1 MNSPIIEGESESGNA
16 GNFSGTGADTNDAD
30 ACAAPTS
37 PASFDA
43 LTSRMD
49 SVISRMSAVKQMPL
63 AKTQEQE
70 DEFDDDDSFDED
82 MFLPN
87 AGSATESNDDKNGL
101 DQASS
106 TQSPPRN
113 MANASVAIGGKE
125 NPVEVTTPFRKS
137 AKKKRPLSSL
147 KTPADGS
154 AAKRLNIKTPSTTGG
169 VAKRWP
175 TVQSET
181 KIRTGWSA
189 KK

>member
-1 MNSPIIEGESESGNA
+1 
-16 GNFSGTGADTNDAD
+16 
-30 ACAAPTS
+30 
-37 PASFDA
+37 
-43 LTSRMD
+43 
-49 SVISRMSAVKQMPL
+49 MSAVKQVPL
-63 AKTQEQE
+63 AQPQEQQEEEEEEE
-70 DEFDDDDSFDED
+70 DFDDDDSFDED

-87 AGSATESNDDKNGL
+87 TGPTDESNDDKNGH

-106 TQSPPRN
+106 TQSPSRN

-125 NPVEVTTPFRKS
+125 NPSGVTTPFRKS

-147 KTPADGS
+147 STPADGS
-154 AAKRLNIKTPSTTGG
+154 AAKRLNIKTPTTGG
-169 VAKRWP
+169 VVKKWP